1 LERKNTM
8 LRLEGLSCGYGAM
21 RALHEL
27 DLHVAEGEISA
38 LLGPNG
44 AGKSSTIMCIAGHV
58 AVHAGRI
65 AYRGEDI
72 TALSPM
78 ERIKKGIAIVPEGRR
93 LFPRLSVQENL
104 IIGGYSRPRDR
115 TQSGTEKVLAMF
127 PRLAER
133 LDQRAGSLSGGEQ
146 QMLAIGRALMSEPEL
161 LLVDELSLG
170 LMPKMIDICYDVIAE
185 LRRGGLTIVLVEQS
199 TQLALHVADQVC
211 VLESGRAVWRGSAVE
226 ARNSAGLIDALLG
239 LGRETGNDAPPS

>member
-1 LERKNTM
+1 M

-27 DLHVAEGEISA
+27 DLHVPESEITA

-58 AVHAGRI
+58 AVHGGRI
-65 AYRGEDI
+65 AYRDEDI
-72 TALSPM
+72 TGLSPM
-78 ERIKKGIAIVPEGRR
+78 ERIRKGIAIVPEGRR
-93 LFPRLSVQENL
+93 LFPSLSVQENL
-104 IIGGYSRPRDR
+104 IIGGYTRPKERM
-115 TQSGTEKVLAMF
+115 QGHTEKVLAMF

-133 LDQRAGSLSGGEQ
+133 LGQRAGSLSGGEQ

-170 LMPKMIDICYDVIAE
+170 LMPKIIDICYDAIAE
-185 LRRGGLTIVLVEQS
+185 LKRGGLTIVLVEQS
-199 TQLALHVADQVC
+199 TQLALNVADQVC
-211 VLESGRAVWRGSAVE
+211 VLESGRPVWRGSAVE
-226 ARNSAGLIDALLG
+226 ARNSSGLIDALLG
-239 LGRETGNDAPPS
+239 LGREADTPAPRP